1 MAAKPLCSN
10 AVDRDGSGERI
21 MRLLGRGEEEEDDA
35 DASTPTTT
43 ISRILR
49 LLDGYCRRRHRAVR
63 RGVEVC

>member
-1 MAAKPLCSN
+1 
-10 AVDRDGSGERI
+10 